1 MTKIKEKNVQGG
13 ESVLLHLDDWED
25 CDKFFNHPVGQSD
38 FIWGSPK
45 SKNVE
50 YKVTHPVFF
59 KDSSGKAII
68 SYIDQFPEP
77 QNMEQGLFLNNLSES
92 LENSKN
98 KIIFKLPPGCSIFSN
113 NYFLLHGRQP
123 FVENKELQRE
133 LLRQRGV
140 FYN

>member
-1 MTKIKEKNVQGG
+1 QM
-13 ESVLLHLDDWED
+13 
-25 CDKFFNHPVGQSD
+25 D

-45 SKNVE
+45 SKNVD

-59 KDSSGKAII
+59 KDNKGKPVI

-77 QNMEQGLFLNNLSES
+77 QSLEQGLFLNNLSQS
-92 LENSKN
+92 LESSKN

-113 NYFLLHGRQP
+113 NYFMLHGRQP
-123 FVENKELQRE
+123 FIENKELKRE
-133 LLRQRGV
+133 LMRQRGV